1 MICILGDK
9 DGIPTGVPYLP
20 QPRQERES
28 SNFGYFD
35 LKKDMR
41 LIDDIPELKTRPEMR
56 SLVEELNSE
65 NSFFRSVGC
74 DAWELENQPRAGE
87 WVSRGICA
95 GRFRD
100 SGVESRTELG
110 FAVQLDQII

>member
-1 MICILGDK
+1 M
-9 DGIPTGVPYLP
+9 P

-87 WVSRGICA
+87 WVSRGYVQVAFEILESNR
-95 GRFRD
+95 GQNWD
-100 SGVESRTELG
+100 SLFNLIKSFDANLTGL
-110 FAVQLDQII
+110 